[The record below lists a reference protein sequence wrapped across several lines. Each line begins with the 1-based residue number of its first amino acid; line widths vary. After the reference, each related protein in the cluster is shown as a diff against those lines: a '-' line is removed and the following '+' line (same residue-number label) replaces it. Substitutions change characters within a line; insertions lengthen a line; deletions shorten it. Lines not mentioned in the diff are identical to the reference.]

1 VIKNIGHYLQL
12 IIVSYFLFGLIML
25 FLDYLRMS
33 DITSLMQ
40 HEIGGLILYIIIFIA
55 LHFVKL
61 KYIGLTRLKRFKIIF
76 S

>member
-1 VIKNIGHYLQL
+1 
-12 IIVSYFLFGLIML
+12 ML